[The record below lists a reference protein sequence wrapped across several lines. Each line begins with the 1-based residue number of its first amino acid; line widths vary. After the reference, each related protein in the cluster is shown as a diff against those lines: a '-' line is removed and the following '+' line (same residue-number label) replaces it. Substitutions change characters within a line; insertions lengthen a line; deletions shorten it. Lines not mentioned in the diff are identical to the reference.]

1 MLLPRSLRPITSLE
15 KWGVAGVPSNRTAA
29 SSASRNIDLS
39 LRAHGIGLRNRGDR
53 RSAAMLGDAPPEHR
67 RSVGGAISVSNG
79 RAHRLHRQARLI
91 QIQLELLRQLYHNVL
106 GSTETEIDLKVGYG
120 RTSTLEQQA
129 GLDAQY
135 RDLTAAGCEKIFH
148 EQVSAVG
155 KRPQLEAALDFI
167 REHDTLI
174 VTKLDRLAR
183 STQHLLEI
191 AERVKGKG
199 ADLSILNLGAD
210 TSTATGKLM
219 FTIIGAIG
227 CFERELMLERQREGV
242 ARAKAEGKYKGRK
255 PTARA
260 KSAEIKSL
268 KSDGVRPVEIARR
281 LGIGRAS
288 VYRAL
293 AAEAQR

>member
-1 MLLPRSLRPITSLE
+1 
-15 KWGVAGVPSNRTAA
+15 
-29 SSASRNIDLS
+29 
-39 LRAHGIGLRNRGDR
+39 
-53 RSAAMLGDAPPEHR
+53 
-67 RSVGGAISVSNG
+67 
-79 RAHRLHRQARLI
+79 
-91 QIQLELLRQLYHNVL
+91 LRQLYHNVL

-135 RDLTAAGCEKIFH
+135 RDLTAAGCEKIFS

-155 KRPQLEAALDFI
+155 KRLQLEAALDFI
-167 REHDTLI
+167 REGDTLI

-191 AERVKGKG
+191 AERVKEKG

-227 CFERELMLERQREGV
+227 CFERELMLERQHEGV
-242 ARAKAEGKYKGRK
+242 QRARAEGKYKGRK

-260 KSAEIKSL
+260 RAGEVKILKAE
-268 KSDGVRPVEIARR
+268 GVRPVDIARR
-281 LGIGRAS
+281 LNIGRAS
-288 VYRAL
+288 VYRIL
-293 AAEAQR
+293 NGLNGQQTET